1 MTMFNANSFFNDKS
15 FSISEVNE
23 INIAPSILEMKQ
35 ADKTKY
41 FVGKPEPIRLQHPP
55 KTNNLLLLLLS
66 FYLICFWLA
75 FKFSKVFNSMRSLL
89 S

>member
-15 FSISEVNE
+15 FSISKVNE

-66 FYLICFWLA
+66 VYLICFWLP